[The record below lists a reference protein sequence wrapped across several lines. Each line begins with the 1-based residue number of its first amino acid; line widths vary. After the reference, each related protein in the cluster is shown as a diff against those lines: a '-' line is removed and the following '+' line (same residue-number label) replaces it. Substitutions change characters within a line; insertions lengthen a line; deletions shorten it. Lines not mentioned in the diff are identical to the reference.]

1 MMEKVINRLLTVKS
15 LVTLLLTAVF
25 AYLAVTQQVS
35 QEFMMIYTTIIGF
48 YYGSQSERLNQSINS
63 ATGQKTE

>member
-1 MMEKVINRLLTVKS
+1 MDKVINRLLTVKS
-15 LVTLLLTAVF
+15 IVTLLLTAVF

-48 YYGSQSERLNQSINS
+48 YFGSQSERLNQSI
-63 ATGQKTE
+63 TGQKIE

>member
-1 MMEKVINRLLTVKS
+1 MDKVINRLLTVKS
-15 LVTLLLTAVF
+15 IVTLLLTAVF

-48 YYGSQSERLNQSINS
+48 YFGSQSERLNQSI
-63 ATGQKTE
+63 AGQKIE

>member
-1 MMEKVINRLLTVKS
+1 MEKVINRLLTVKS

-48 YYGSQSERLNQSINS
+48 YFGSQSERLNQSINS

>member
-1 MMEKVINRLLTVKS
+1 MDKIINRLLTVKS
-15 LVTLLLTAVF
+15 IVTLLLTAVF

-48 YYGSQSERLNQSINS
+48 YFGSQSERLNQSI
-63 ATGQKTE
+63 TGQKIE

>member
-1 MMEKVINRLLTVKS
+1 MDKVINRLLTVKS

-48 YYGSQSERLNQSINS
+48 YFGSQSERLNQSINS
-63 ATGQKTE
+63 ATGQKLE

>member
-1 MMEKVINRLLTVKS
+1 MEKVINRLLTVKS

-48 YYGSQSERLNQSINS
+48 YFGSQSERLNQSINS
-63 ATGQKTE
+63 ATGQKIE

>member
-1 MMEKVINRLLTVKS
+1 MDKVINRLLTVKS

-48 YYGSQSERLNQSINS
+48 YFGSQSERLNQSINS
-63 ATGQKTE
+63 ATGQKIE

>member
-1 MMEKVINRLLTVKS
+1 MEKVVNRLLTVKS

-48 YYGSQSERLNQSINS
+48 YFGSQSERLNQSINS

>member
-1 MMEKVINRLLTVKS
+1 MDKVINRLLTVKS
-15 LVTLLLTAVF
+15 IVTLLLTAVF

-48 YYGSQSERLNQSINS
+48 YFGSQSERLNQSII
-63 ATGQKTE
+63 GQKTE

>member
-1 MMEKVINRLLTVKS
+1 MDKVINRLLTVKS

-48 YYGSQSERLNQSINS
+48 YFGSQSERLNQSINS

>member
-1 MMEKVINRLLTVKS
+1 MDKVINRLLTVKS
-15 LVTLLLTAVF
+15 IVTLLLTAVF

-48 YYGSQSERLNQSINS
+48 YFGSQSERLNQSI
-63 ATGQKTE
+63 TGQKTE